1 MLLNLDARALEQ
13 WLAACPDAEALGEG
27 EYTVDLYDV
36 DTPLSVQLLCTDKGA
51 ELLAALTL
59 CYDEEMDGWY
69 LAQRV
74 DDADLVARM
83 LLQAEEQ
90 AV

>member
-1 MLLNLDARALEQ
+1 MQLSVETRALER
-13 WLAACPDAEALGEG
+13 WLENCPDAEALGAG

-36 DTPLSVQLLCTDKGA
+36 ETPLSLDVQCTDKGV

-69 LAQRV
+69 LDQRV
-74 DDADLVARM
+74 DDAQLITRM
-83 LLQAEEQ
+83 LLQAMAQ
-90 AV
+90 AD